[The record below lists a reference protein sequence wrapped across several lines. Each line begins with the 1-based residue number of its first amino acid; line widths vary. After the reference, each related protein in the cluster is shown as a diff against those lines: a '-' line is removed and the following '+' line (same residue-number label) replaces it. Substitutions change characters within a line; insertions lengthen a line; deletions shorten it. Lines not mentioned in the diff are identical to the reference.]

1 MTSDGTKWILVVE
14 DDDDYREALID
25 TLQEAS
31 YQATGIAGGAA
42 ALELLRTARPCLVLS
57 DFVLGDMNGREL
69 RRRVRDLLGASA
81 PPFVLLT
88 GMPLSDLKDIS
99 GTILTKPIE
108 AIICWALSLSTTAP
122 SAGTGF
128 R

>member
-1 MTSDGTKWILVVE
+1 MVSDGKKWILVVE

-25 TLQEAS
+25 TLEEAS
-31 YQATGIAGGAA
+31 YQAKGIAGGAA

-69 RRRVRDLLGASA
+69 RRRVRDLLGVSA

-108 AIICWALSLSTTAP
+108 GDQLLGVVAQHY
-122 SAGTGF
+122 SA
-128 R
+128 